1 MIKESYKIL
10 NTARRYIVKHMQYIV
25 KHISAPAG
33 LGKTLRLSRD
43 HGISPKG
50 FLTEGRPIWSP
61 FLTFLKKLFNYFQI
75 FNFLRSRA
83 GWSLVLSG
91 SRVLLVTIRA
101 LSTLSILLT
110 ISLFMISIFYFLI
123 CPFQFYIS

>member
-1 MIKESYKIL
+1 MVLSAYSKGLI
-10 NTARRYIVKHMQYIV
+10 YI
-25 KHISAPAG
+25 
-33 LGKTLRLSRD
+33 

-61 FLTFLKKLFNYFQI
+61 FLTFFKKLFNYFQI

-91 SRVLLVTIRA
+91 SRVLLVAIRA

-110 ISLFMISIFYFLI
+110 ISLFHDFYFST
-123 CPFQFYIS
+123 F

>member
-10 NTARRYIVKHMQYIV
+10 NTARRYIVKHMQYIVKHMQYIV

-61 FLTFLKKLFNYFQI
+61 FLTFLKKLLTFCGHGLGGLWF
-75 FNFLRSRA
+75 FPGPGFSWLRSE
-83 GWSLVLSG
+83 LFLPF
-91 SRVLLVTIRA
+91 LFF
-101 LSTLSILLT
+101 
-110 ISLFMISIFYFLI
+110 SLFLYS
-123 CPFQFYIS
+123 

>member
-1 MIKESYKIL
+1 MCACMLLQFLMFHKLLNLFNFFLLVSGKI
-10 NTARRYIVKHMQYIV
+10 
-25 KHISAPAG
+25 
-33 LGKTLRLSRD
+33 LRLSRD

-61 FLTFLKKLFNYFQI
+61 FLTFFKKLFNYFQI
-75 FNFLRSRA
+75 FNFLRSWA
-83 GWSLVLSG
+83 GWSLVHSG

-110 ISLFMISIFYFLI
+110 ISLFMISIFLLSNLPISILYFLI
-123 CPFQFYIS
+123 GHMLN